1 MTRDIPNTRPPGR
14 SSAQVRGA
22 KQAVYIAFIANGFIF
37 ASWAARIPQ
46 VRDGLRVSPGVLGLI
61 LLCAAAGSTI
71 ATPLSGL
78 VITWLGDS
86 RTVAVM
92 ALTAAAGMAT
102 VGVGYRYGIPPVA
115 AGLFLFGFSSGT
127 WDVAMNVQ
135 GAAVEQALGR
145 VIMSR
150 FHAGWSIGT
159 VAGAGA
165 GAAMVALGVPVAV
178 HLIAAALAVAVAVP
192 IAARRFLPHAPV
204 HADPAQRDGTA
215 ARRSPLR
222 AWTEPRTLL
231 IGLFVL
237 CMAFTE
243 GTSNDWLS
251 LAVIGGYH
259 TAAALGTLTF
269 AVFLAAMTTGR
280 WFGPAFIDR
289 HGRVRVLRVCAVTA
303 LAGLLLIE
311 AGGLLLAALAGAAL
325 LGLGTSLG
333 FPTGISAAADDPRYA
348 PGRVSTAA
356 SIGYLA
362 FLAGPPSIGFLADQV
377 GVLRG
382 LSVAGVLLIVAFL
395 LSPVTA
401 PISPSSDPPPKA
413 AESGHR
419 PPAPGVGEGLD
430 QRDATAARGSHDG
443 RGDVMSEF
451 GGLENEAESLAKD
464 HPDQADKG
472 LDAAAQFAD
481 RETGN
486 KYDSEIQGAEG
497 AAEKDL
503 GGQGQGGQG

>member
-1 MTRDIPNTRPPGR
+1 MTRDITSTLPPGR
-14 SSAQVRGA
+14 SSAQVVSA
-22 KQAVYIAFIANGFIF
+22 KRAVYTAFIANGFIF

-61 LLCAAAGSTI
+61 LLCTAVGSTI

-86 RTVAVM
+86 RTVVVM
-92 ALTAAAGMAT
+92 SLVAAAGMAT
-102 VGVGYRYGIPPVA
+102 VGVGHRYGIPPVA

-135 GAAVEQALGR
+135 GAAVEQRLGR
-145 VIMSR
+145 AIMSR

-159 VAGAGA
+159 VAGAGI
-165 GAAMVALGVPVAV
+165 GAVMVALGVPVTV
-178 HLIAAALAVAVAVP
+178 HLLAAALAVAVAVP
-192 IAARRFLPHAPV
+192 IAARRFLPHAR
-204 HADPAQRDGTA
+204 AAARRDGTA
-215 ARRSPLR
+215 ARRSPLA

-259 TAAALGTLTF
+259 TAAVLGTLTF

-289 HGRVRVLRVCAVTA
+289 YGRVPVLRVCAATA
-303 LAGLLLIE
+303 LAGLFLLE
-311 AGGLLLAALAGAAL
+311 AGGALAAGGVLAAGAVLAAALAGAL
-325 LGLGTSLG
+325 LMGLGTSLG

-362 FLAGPPSIGFLADQV
+362 FLAGPPAIGFLADHV

-382 LSVAGVLLIVAFL
+382 LSITGVLLAVAFML
-395 LSPVTA
+395 CPVTA
-401 PISPSSDPPPKA
+401 PISPSGPEPGGPADPRSNSP
-413 AESGHR
+413 SGSG
-419 PPAPGVGEGLD
+419 PLY
-430 QRDATAARGSHDG
+430 S
-443 RGDVMSEF
+443 
-451 GGLENEAESLAKD
+451 
-464 HPDQADKG
+464 
-472 LDAAAQFAD
+472 
-481 RETGN
+481 
-486 KYDSEIQGAEG
+486 
-497 AAEKDL
+497 
-503 GGQGQGGQG
+503 

>member
-1 MTRDIPNTRPPGR
+1 MTRPAGPAWGGPGGRDRGPGPCDRLAACTWGQAPSPAGRGAAIRDRRGRPAAR
-14 SSAQVRGA
+14 RTDEAQVRGA

-61 LLCAAAGSTI
+61 LLCTAVGSTI

-86 RTVAVM
+86 RTVVVM
-92 ALTAAAGMAT
+92 SLVAAAGMAT

-135 GAAVEQALGR
+135 GAAVEQRLGR
-145 VIMSR
+145 AIMSR

-159 VAGAGA
+159 VAGAGI
-165 GAAMVALGVPVAV
+165 GAVMVALGVPVTV
-178 HLIAAALAVAVAVP
+178 HLLAAALAVAVAVP
-192 IAARRFLPHAPV
+192 IAARRFLPHAR
-204 HADPAQRDGTA
+204 AAARRDGTA
-215 ARRSPLR
+215 ARRSPLA

-237 CMAFTE
+237 CMAFAE

-269 AVFLAAMTTGR
+269 AVFLAAMTAGR

-289 HGRVRVLRVCAVTA
+289 YGRVRVLRAGTATA

-311 AGGLLLAALAGAAL
+311 AGGLLPVALAGAAL
-325 LGLGTSLG
+325 MGLGTSLG
-333 FPTGISAAADDPRYA
+333 FPVGISAAADDPRYA

-362 FLAGPPSIGFLADQV
+362 FLAGPPAVGLLADHV

-382 LSVAGVLLIVAFL
+382 LSVAGALLAVAFL
-395 LSPVTA
+395 LCPVTA
-401 PISPSSDPPPKA
+401 PISPSNPVSTRNA
-413 AESGHR
+413 NS
-419 PPAPGVGEGLD
+419 
-430 QRDATAARGSHDG
+430 
-443 RGDVMSEF
+443 
-451 GGLENEAESLAKD
+451 
-464 HPDQADKG
+464 
-472 LDAAAQFAD
+472 
-481 RETGN
+481 
-486 KYDSEIQGAEG
+486 
-497 AAEKDL
+497 
-503 GGQGQGGQG
+503 

>member
-1 MTRDIPNTRPPGR
+1 VPDWPHAKGPPFVIADGRPGAR
-14 SSAQVRGA
+14 SPDKAQVRGA
-22 KQAVYIAFIANGFIF
+22 TRAVYTAFIVNGFIF

-61 LLCAAAGSTI
+61 LLSVAAGSTI

-92 ALTAAAGMAT
+92 SLTAAAGMAI
-102 VGVGYRYGIPPVA
+102 VAVGYRYGIPPVA

-145 VIMSR
+145 SVMSR

-159 VAGAGA
+159 VAGAGT
-165 GAAMVALGVPVAV
+165 GAAMVALGVPVTA
-178 HLIAAALAVAVAVP
+178 HLLAAALVVAAVVP
-192 IAARRFLPHAPV
+192 IAARRFLPHAR
-204 HADPAQRDGTA
+204 AETRRDGTA
-215 ARRSPLR
+215 VRRSPLR

-251 LAVIGGYH
+251 LGIIGGYH

-269 AVFLAAMTTGR
+269 AAFLAAMTTGR
-280 WFGPAFIDR
+280 WFGPPFIDR
-289 HGRVRVLRVCAVTA
+289 YGRVRVLRVCAATA
-303 LAGLLLIE
+303 FVGLFVIE
-311 AGGLLLAALAGAAL
+311 AGGVLAAALAGAVL

-362 FLAGPPSIGFLADQV
+362 FLAGPPAVGFLADHV

-395 LSPVTA
+395 LCPVTA
-401 PISPSSDPPPKA
+401 PISPSAPESSSPPGPG
-413 AESGHR
+413 SG
-419 PPAPGVGEGLD
+419 
-430 QRDATAARGSHDG
+430 S
-443 RGDVMSEF
+443 
-451 GGLENEAESLAKD
+451 
-464 HPDQADKG
+464 
-472 LDAAAQFAD
+472 
-481 RETGN
+481 
-486 KYDSEIQGAEG
+486 I
-497 AAEKDL
+497 
-503 GGQGQGGQG
+503 

>member
-1 MTRDIPNTRPPGR
+1 M
-14 SSAQVRGA
+14 A
-22 KQAVYIAFIANGFIF
+22 
-37 ASWAARIPQ
+37 
-46 VRDGLRVSPGVLGLI
+46 
-61 LLCAAAGSTI
+61 TI
-71 ATPLSGL
+71 A
-78 VITWLGDS
+78 
-86 RTVAVM
+86 
-92 ALTAAAGMAT
+92 
-102 VGVGYRYGIPPVA
+102 VGYRYGIPPVA

-135 GAAVEQALGR
+135 GAAVEQGLGR
-145 VIMSR
+145 AIMSR

-159 VAGAGA
+159 VAGAGI
-165 GAAMVALGVPVAV
+165 GAAMVALGVPVTV
-178 HLIAAALAVAVAVP
+178 HLLAAALAVAVAVP
-192 IAARRFLPHAPV
+192 IAARRFLPHAR
-204 HADPAQRDGTA
+204 AAARRDGTA
-215 ARRSPLR
+215 ARRSPLA

-289 HGRVRVLRVCAVTA
+289 YGRVPVLRVCAATA
-303 LAGLLLIE
+303 LAGLILLE
-311 AGGLLLAALAGAAL
+311 AGGALAAGGVLAAALAGAVL
-325 LGLGTSLG
+325 MGLGTSLG

-362 FLAGPPSIGFLADQV
+362 FLAGPPAIGFLADHV

-382 LSVAGVLLIVAFL
+382 LSVTGALLTVAFI

-401 PISPSSDPPPKA
+401 PISPSGPGPNSPPGPGPSNHPAVNPSARPDPDLSAPP
-413 AESGHR
+413 G
-419 PPAPGVGEGLD
+419 PG
-430 QRDATAARGSHDG
+430 
-443 RGDVMSEF
+443 
-451 GGLENEAESLAKD
+451 
-464 HPDQADKG
+464 P
-472 LDAAAQFAD
+472 
-481 RETGN
+481 
-486 KYDSEIQGAEG
+486 
-497 AAEKDL
+497 
-503 GGQGQGGQG
+503 

>member
-1 MTRDIPNTRPPGR
+1 VPDWPHAKGPPFVIADGRPGAR
-14 SSAQVRGA
+14 SPDKAQVRGA
-22 KQAVYIAFIANGFIF
+22 TRAVYIAFIVNGFIF

-61 LLCAAAGSTI
+61 LLSVAAGSTI

-92 ALTAAAGMAT
+92 SLTAAAGMAI
-102 VGVGYRYGIPPVA
+102 VAVGYRYGIPPVA

-145 VIMSR
+145 SVMSR
-150 FHAGWSIGT
+150 FHAGWSVGT

-165 GAAMVALGVPVAV
+165 GAAMVALGVPVTV
-178 HLIAAALAVAVAVP
+178 HLLAAALVVAAVVP
-192 IAARRFLPHAPV
+192 IAARRFLPHAR
-204 HADPAQRDGTA
+204 AETRRDGTA
-215 ARRSPLR
+215 VRRSPLR

-251 LAVIGGYH
+251 LGVIGGYH

-280 WFGPAFIDR
+280 WFGPPFIDR
-289 HGRVRVLRVCAVTA
+289 YGRVRVLRVCAATA
-303 LAGLLLIE
+303 FVGLFVIE
-311 AGGLLLAALAGAAL
+311 AGGVLAAALAGAVL

-362 FLAGPPSIGFLADQV
+362 FLAGPPSIGFLADHV

-395 LSPVTA
+395 LCPVTA
-401 PISPSSDPPPKA
+401 PISPSAPEPSSPP
-413 AESGHR
+413 S
-419 PPAPGVGEGLD
+419 PGP
-430 QRDATAARGSHDG
+430 GS
-443 RGDVMSEF
+443 S
-451 GGLENEAESLAKD
+451 
-464 HPDQADKG
+464 
-472 LDAAAQFAD
+472 
-481 RETGN
+481 
-486 KYDSEIQGAEG
+486 
-497 AAEKDL
+497 
-503 GGQGQGGQG
+503 